1 MDAGLDEAPR
11 RTRSRG
17 RGTPV
22 GGNVIETVMGA
33 VVIAV
38 AAVFLFFAY
47 TTSHVGAVS
56 GYPLTAQF
64 SSVDGLN
71 VGSDVSLAGVK
82 IGSVTAETLNPKTFL
97 ATVHMTIERQY
108 KLPEDSVAK
117 IASPGLLGNKY
128 VEIVPGGSDQ
138 TLAAGG
144 RIKYTQASVSLED
157 LIGQMIYSP
166 AGGAAKAGGAGKAG
180 GGTAAP
186 GAGGLS
192 GSLLPGSP
200 SPPAA
205 PK

>member
-1 MDAGLDEAPR
+1 MDARVDEAPR
-11 RTRSRG
+11 LARRG
-17 RGTPV
+17 GRRAPT

-47 TTSHVGAVS
+47 TTSHVGAGS
-56 GYPLTAQF
+56 GYELTAQF

-71 VGSDVSLAGVK
+71 VGSDVSVAGVK
-82 IGSVTAETLNPKTFL
+82 IGAVTAETLDPRTFL

-108 KLPEDSVAK
+108 KLPEDSIAK
-117 IASPGLLGNKY
+117 IASPGLLGSKY
-128 VEIVPGGSDQ
+128 IEIVPGGSDKA
-138 TLAAGG
+138 LPPGG

-166 AGGAAKAGGAGKAG
+166 AGGAGKAGGAAP
-180 GGTAAP
+180 AP

-192 GSLLPGSP
+192 GGLPPGSP

>member
-1 MDAGLDEAPR
+1 MDARVDEAPR
-11 RTRSRG
+11 LTRRG
-17 RGTPV
+17 GRAPT

-47 TTSHVGAVS
+47 TASHVGAGS
-56 GYPLTAQF
+56 GYKLKAQF

-71 VGSDVSLAGVK
+71 IGSDVSLAGVK
-82 IGSVTAETLNPKTFL
+82 IGTVTAETLNPKTFL
-97 ATVHMTIERQY
+97 ATVHMTIEQQF

-138 TLAAGG
+138 TIPAGG
-144 RIKYTQASVSLED
+144 QIKYTQASVSLED

-166 AGGAAKAGGAGKAG
+166 SSGANKAG
-180 GGTAAP
+180 GGAARP
-186 GAGGLS
+186 GGGGLS
-192 GSLLPGSP
+192 GGPMPGSP
-200 SPPAA
+200 PAPAA

>member
-1 MDAGLDEAPR
+1 MDARIEEAPR

-17 RGTPV
+17 RGAPV

-47 TTSHVGAVS
+47 TTSHIGAVS

-71 VGSDVSLAGVK
+71 VGGDVSLAGVK

-117 IASPGLLGNKY
+117 IASPGLLGSKY
-128 VEIVPGGSDQ
+128 IEIVPGGSEQ
-138 TLAAGG
+138 TLPAGG

-166 AGGAAKAGGAGKAG
+166 AGGAGKAG
-180 GGTAAP
+180 GGAAAP

-192 GSLLPGSP
+192 GGLMPGSP